1 LAWIRQLFD
10 IEDRAAEWSVEER
23 YALRQAEAVPILD
36 RMEVWLQ
43 EQVNRALPKSAL
55 GKAITYARNQWQA
68 LRRYTEDG
76 RLTIDNNASERR
88 LRAQAVGRKNW
99 LFVGGEEPGER
110 AAVIYTIISSAKRH
124 DLDVWTY
131 LRDALERL
139 AKGEED
145 LDALLPDRWKASHP
159 EAVRTYRQHERE
171 AKAAAKRE
179 RRRRRRTLERANAGL
194 TP

>member
-23 YALRQAEAVPILD
+23 CAFRQAEAVPILD

-43 EQVNRALPKSAL
+43 
-55 GKAITYARNQWQA
+55 
-68 LRRYTEDG
+68 
-76 RLTIDNNASERR
+76 
-88 LRAQAVGRKNW
+88 
-99 LFVGGEEPGER
+99 
-110 AAVIYTIISSAKRH
+110 
-124 DLDVWTY
+124 
-131 LRDALERL
+131 ERL

-171 AKAAAKRE
+171 AKAGAKRE